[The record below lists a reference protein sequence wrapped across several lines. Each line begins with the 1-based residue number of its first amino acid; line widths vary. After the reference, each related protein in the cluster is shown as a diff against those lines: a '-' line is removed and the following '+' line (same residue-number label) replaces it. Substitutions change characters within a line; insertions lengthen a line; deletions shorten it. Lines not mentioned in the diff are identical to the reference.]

1 MIGCKAFASSSPE
14 DPTREY
20 NYNNPTR
27 PLNLYCESSFEF
39 IDCRGITMVGCS
51 SVASDEGILWHA
63 KSRGAFGLT
72 VVGHTDE
79 RVTKSLIT
87 VAESI

>member
-1 MIGCKAFASSSPE
+1 
-14 DPTREY
+14 
-20 NYNNPTR
+20 
-27 PLNLYCESSFEF
+27 
-39 IDCRGITMVGCS
+39 MVGCS